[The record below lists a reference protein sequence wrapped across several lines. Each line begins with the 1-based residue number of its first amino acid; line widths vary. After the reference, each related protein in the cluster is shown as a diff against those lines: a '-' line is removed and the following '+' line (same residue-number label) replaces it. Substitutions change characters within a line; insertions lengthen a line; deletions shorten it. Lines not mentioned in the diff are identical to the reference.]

1 MVQQRQPVD
10 RTVRSMNQME
20 HRLVG
25 TTGVEVSR
33 LILGCGNFG
42 GIGSS
47 PAFFGRGTSK
57 DDAFALMDAAWEAGL
72 TTFDTADAYGGGN
85 SETFIGEWLA
95 HKDAS
100 VRDRIT
106 LTTKT
111 YNPMAQG
118 ADSGLSRDR
127 MVRQIDTSLGRL
139 GVERVALYLAHEF
152 DPTVPIEQTMAGF
165 EELVRAGKVG
175 AVGASNFSADQLQ
188 RSLDTSTQ
196 LGVVR
201 YWWVQNSFSLLERGD
216 AKDVVPLCADQQ
228 LGYSPF
234 SPLAGGWLTGK
245 YRRGTTP
252 PVGSRM
258 TLRPEPYAPYLT
270 DRVFDALEALERLA
284 AEQGTSMAAMS
295 LAWLLAQPGIT
306 AVVIGPNRVEQMTPA
321 LEALHLTLSPDVLAH
336 LSELFS

>member
-1 MVQQRQPVD
+1 
-10 RTVRSMNQME
+10 ME
-20 HRLVG
+20 HRPLG

-57 DDAFALMDAAWEAGL
+57 ADAFALMDAAWEAGI

-100 VRDRIT
+100 VRDGIT

-111 YNPMAQG
+111 YNPMTQG

-127 MVRQIDTSLGRL
+127 MARQIDTSLGRL
-139 GVERVALYLAHEF
+139 GVDQVALYLAHEF
-152 DPTVPIEQTMAGF
+152 DPAFPIEQTMEGF
-165 EELVRAGKVG
+165 DEIVRSGKVSS
-175 AVGASNFSADQLQ
+175 VGASNFSADQLQ
-188 RSLDTSTQ
+188 RSLDASQQ
-196 LGVVR
+196 LGIVR
-201 YWWVQNSFSLLERGD
+201 YSWVQNSFSLLERGD
-216 AKDVVPLCADQQ
+216 AKDVLPLCQRNG
-228 LGYSPF
+228 LGYTPF

-245 YRRGTTP
+245 YRRGATP
-252 PVGSRM
+252 PAGSRM
-258 TLRPEPYAPYLT
+258 TMRPEPYAPYQA
-270 DRVFDALEALERLA
+270 DGVFNALEALEKLA

-306 AVVIGPNRVEQMTPA
+306 AIVIGPNRVEQMTPA
-321 LEALHLTLSPDVLAH
+321 LEAMQLTILPDLLAH
-336 LSELFS
+336 LSELFSWPY